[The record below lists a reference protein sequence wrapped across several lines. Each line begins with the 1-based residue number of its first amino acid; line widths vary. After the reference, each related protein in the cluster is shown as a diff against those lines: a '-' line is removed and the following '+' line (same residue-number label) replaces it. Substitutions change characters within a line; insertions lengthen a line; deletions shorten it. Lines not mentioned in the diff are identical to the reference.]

1 MVVNERLG
9 LAAGPVGG
17 FMEPHGLKYRALEA
31 LDLLAGRR
39 GREAYDL
46 MLNLEEVEPPGVA
59 VDEVVNLIDYDEVIW
74 IVLEVESRVVVHKLV
89 EAGHVEVVSEG
100 LVVPLHKVFSREN
113 EMDIGRL
120 PLLQG
125 MEAGCGDNPGLP
137 LT

>member
-1 MVVNERLG
+1 
-9 LAAGPVGG
+9 
-17 FMEPHGLKYRALEA
+17 MELHGLKHRALEA

-39 GREAYDL
+39 GREAYDP
-46 MLNLEEVEPPGVA
+46 MLNLEEVEPPSVA
-59 VDEVVNLIDYDEVIW
+59 VDEVVNLVDYDEVIW
-74 IVLEVESRVVVHKLV
+74 LVLEVKTRVVMHELV

-100 LVVPLHKVFSREN
+100 LVVPLHEVLSREN
-113 EMDIGRL
+113 EMDIVSL

>member
-1 MVVNERLG
+1 
-9 LAAGPVGG
+9 
-17 FMEPHGLKYRALEA
+17 
-31 LDLLAGRR
+31 
-39 GREAYDL
+39 

-74 IVLEVESRVVVHKLV
+74 IVLEVESRVVVHKIV
-89 EAGHVEVVSEG
+89 EAGHFEVVSEG
-100 LVVPLHKVFSREN
+100 LAVPLHKVFSREN